1 MALCLWN
8 FWECF
13 QPNNYL
19 IIKILIFFQS
29 RYVTSMYFI
38 FTALTSVGFG
48 NVAPNSVPEKIY
60 SIIVM
65 LVGCKYHSPA
75 MYNVAAG
82 WLCATFCALRS
93 LNWFMKKNPTLSTL
107 GYFKI
112 AVKAISKIKVHP
124 YTNFELFLKFWCKV
138 IIL

>member
-1 MALCLWN
+1 
-8 FWECF
+8 
-13 QPNNYL
+13 
-19 IIKILIFFQS
+19 
-29 RYVTSMYFI
+29 MYFI

-65 LVGCKYHSPA
+65 LVGCKYHSPV

-82 WLCATFCALRS
+82 WFMLCATFCALRS

-112 AVKAISKIKVHP
+112 AVKAISKIKVYP
-124 YTNFELFLKFWCKV
+124 YSNFELLFYKSRNWDTSCPY
-138 IIL
+138 